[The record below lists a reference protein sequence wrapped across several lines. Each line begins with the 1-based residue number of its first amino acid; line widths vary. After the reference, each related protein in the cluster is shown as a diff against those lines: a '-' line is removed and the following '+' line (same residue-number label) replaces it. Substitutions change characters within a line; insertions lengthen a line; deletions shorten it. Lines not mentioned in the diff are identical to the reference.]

1 MARDSCANGTFKNAI
16 LAKLPRETLEILA
29 PRPMDLPVNLV
40 LYEPNEVFEYVYF
53 PERGVLSIVA
63 MHKDGN
69 SIEVGTVGHE
79 GMIGSTLLL
88 NAEISP
94 YRHFVQVE
102 GHGHRVGASRF
113 KQFADSDDNLRN
125 VVLRYEASFR
135 IQTMQGIA
143 CNGLHNVEQ
152 RCSRWLLMTRDRVES
167 DDLKLTHEFL
177 GLMLG
182 VRRSSVTEVLGP
194 LQAAGL
200 VTSNRG
206 TISILDRPGLEGRV
220 CDCYWI
226 ITGRERAP

>member
-1 MARDSCANGTFKNAI
+1 MARDTCANGTFKNAI
-16 LAKLPRETLEILA
+16 LGKLPRETLEALA
-29 PRPMDLPVNLV
+29 PRPLDLPVNLV
-40 LYEPNEVFEYVYF
+40 LYEPDKVFEYVYF
-53 PERGVLSIVA
+53 PEQGVLSIVA
-63 MHKDGN
+63 LHKNGD

-79 GMIGSTLLL
+79 GMIGSILLL
-88 NAEISP
+88 NTETSP

-113 KQFADSDDNLRN
+113 KKIAESNDELRDT
-125 VVLRYEASFR
+125 VLRYEAGFR
-135 IQTMQGIA
+135 TQTMQGIA

-152 RCSRWLLMTRDRVES
+152 RCCRWLLMTRDRVES

-182 VRRSSVTEVLGP
+182 VRRASVTEVLGP
-194 LQAAGL
+194 LQASGL

-226 ITGRERAP
+226 ITGRERTP

>member
-1 MARDSCANGTFKNAI
+1 MAQDSCGNGAFKNAI
-16 LAKLPRETLEILA
+16 LAKLPRETLKALA
-29 PRPMDLPVNLV
+29 PRPLDLTVNLV

-63 MHKDGN
+63 LHKNGN

-88 NAEISP
+88 NTDTSP

-102 GHGHRVGASRF
+102 GYGHRVGASRF
-113 KQFADSDDNLRN
+113 KQIAESDDQLRN
-125 VVLRYEASFR
+125 AVLSYEASFR

-152 RCSRWLLMTRDRVES
+152 RCCRWLLMTRDRVES

-182 VRRSSVTEVLGP
+182 VRRASVTEVLGP
-194 LQAAGL
+194 LQTAGL

-206 TISILDRPGLEGRV
+206 TISILDRSGLERRV
-220 CDCYWI
+220 CDCYWV
-226 ITGRERAP
+226 ITGRERTP